1 MIKKRN
7 QVDYLPPQIEI
18 PNGGLGNVESG
29 EKPELTRENFAKLC
43 RSVTQIQLKR
53 LDALDRIENKLQ
65 DIENRLV
72 GVETELQELNIEE
85 INRIDPQAFRRVK
98 SDVED
103 VGRILSAL
111 KTEAMELEEVK
122 P

>member
-1 MIKKRN
+1 MINRN
-7 QVDYLPPQIEI
+7 QVDYLPPELEV
-18 PNGGLGNVESG
+18 PNGGLENVESG
-29 EKPELTRENFAKLC
+29 EKPKPTQENFAKLC

-53 LDALDRIENKLQ
+53 LDALDSIENKLQ

-72 GVETELQELNIEE
+72 NVESGLRELDVEE
-85 INRIDPQAFRRVK
+85 INSIDPQAFRRVK

-103 VGRILSAL
+103 VARILSAL